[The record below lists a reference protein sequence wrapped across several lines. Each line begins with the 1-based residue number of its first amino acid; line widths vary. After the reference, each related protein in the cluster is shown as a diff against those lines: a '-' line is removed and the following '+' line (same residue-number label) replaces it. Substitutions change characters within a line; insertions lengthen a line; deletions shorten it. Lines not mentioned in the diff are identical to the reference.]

1 VPVPVGVLARF
12 NAIHSTLRDA
22 RRALT
27 VLIHLNRQSHNE
39 QRSDL
44 TLVSQQERLSPGF
57 KGKLKLRGL
66 RKSPD
71 LSNISRQANR

>member
-1 VPVPVGVLARF
+1 VSVPVGVLARF

-44 TLVSQQERLSPGF
+44 TLVSQQERF

-71 LSNISRQANR
+71 LSNISRQAN